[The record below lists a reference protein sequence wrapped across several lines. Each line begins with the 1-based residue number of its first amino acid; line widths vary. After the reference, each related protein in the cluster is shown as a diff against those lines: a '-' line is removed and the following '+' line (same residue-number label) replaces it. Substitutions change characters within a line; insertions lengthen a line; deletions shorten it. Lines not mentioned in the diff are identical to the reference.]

1 MTDMMDSKT
10 TRTATVVLCFM
21 GCLALGLTF
30 TRDGT
35 GNYNDEA
42 KWDYEG
48 GFCYASPYCY
58 PHTTNDDAIVD
69 TVVDIDFTEEN
80 EEIDDLTISGRQC
93 PYVTT
98 FSGQDYERTLDCD
111 TITFTDTLVRVIRKG
126 RLEARGTEPC
136 PEET

>member
-42 KWDYEG
+42 KWDHEG

-58 PHTTNDDAIVD
+58 PHSTNDDATIGEGVTINLTQD
-69 TVVDIDFTEEN
+69 
-80 EEIDDLTISGRQC
+80 EEIDDMGISGSHVNDPTVFTTGGTVKTVECYSITISDA
-93 PYVTT
+93 YVVVEELAVLKTV
-98 FSGQDYERTLDCD
+98 D
-111 TITFTDTLVRVIRKG
+111 
-126 RLEARGTEPC
+126 EP
-136 PEET
+136 